1 MLNEFDQSELTKEN
15 ATHDGSAK
23 FYGGIDLGSRNCRLI
38 VVKELDGH
46 LETVETH
53 SRIVDLGEG
62 VATSKRLSKRAM
74 DRTVLALQYYKK
86 RLDSYGNIQYD
97 CIATEACRRSN
108 NTESFILRISREVG
122 IDMRV
127 IDYQSEAN
135 YALMGCRVLVKP
147 GTQHVLLFDIGG
159 GSTELV
165 WAEVTSN
172 GQSHV
177 LDSMSIPY
185 GVVNLH
191 ELFQTDLRT
200 HYQKTSNEVY
210 EAARA
215 FRKRNHIRE
224 AHRQHPVQLL
234 GTSGT
239 TTTVAAVNLNLRY
252 YDREK
257 VDGITL
263 TFDDAQDVIKQI
275 QLMSHHERM
284 THPCIGFSKT
294 DLILGGIAI
303 FDGLFRA
310 WPELDLTVTDRGVRD
325 GLVWELYQRDQSTN
339 YKSVK

>member
-1 MLNEFDQSELTKEN
+1 MFNEFDQSVKKN
-15 ATHDGSAK
+15 PDPKDGVSTY
-23 FYGGIDLGSRNCRLI
+23 YGGIDLGSRNCRLI
-38 VVKELDGH
+38 VVKEIGDQ

-62 VATSKRLSKRAM
+62 VATTHRLSKRAM
-74 DRTVLALQYYKK
+74 DRTVHALQYYKK
-86 RLDSYGNIQYD
+86 RLESYGNIQYD
-97 CIATEACRRSN
+97 CIATEACRKSSN
-108 NTESFILRISREVG
+108 ADSFVHRISRELG
-122 IDMRV
+122 MDIRI
-127 IDYQSEAN
+127 IDYQEEAN
-135 YALMGCRVLVKP
+135 YALMGCRVLIHSDAR
-147 GTQHVLLFDIGG
+147 HVLLFDIGG

-165 WAEVTSN
+165 WAEV
-172 GQSHV
+172 QSATKSIV

-215 FRKRNHIRE
+215 FRKRNHVRE

-239 TTTVAAVNLNLRY
+239 TTTVAAVKLNLRY
-252 YDREK
+252 YDRDR
-257 VDGITL
+257 VDGVIL

-275 QLMSHHERM
+275 QLMSQHERL
-284 THPCIGFSKT
+284 THPCIGYSKS

-303 FDGLFRA
+303 FDGLYRA

-325 GLVWELYQRDQSTN
+325 GVVWNLYQNRQI
-339 YKSVK
+339 KA